1 MSETPE
7 NHTLR
12 LLKEM
17 RKEMQEMR
25 EDLTLRIDG
34 ITHIM
39 TLLAGHYHNVED
51 RLSALEENKRT

>member
-7 NHTLR
+7 NHTIR
-12 LLKEM
+12 LLQDM

-25 EDLTLRIDG
+25 EDLTVRIDG

-39 TLLAGHYHNVED
+39 TLMAGHYHNVED
-51 RLSALEENKRT
+51 RLSNLEAQAKS